1 MKSYTNLEQSQ
12 KLVEILPIESADLWW
27 AERFEGH
34 VELNGDYIVEDTPY
48 YYLSLTRPSYNN
60 YSQDTVKDIPCWSLT
75 ALLNA
80 VDFSTINLH
89 HDNARTDWVAS
100 ATIYDS
106 TKHCTKY
113 ESTRALNPIDACVEM
128 ILKLHERKML

>member
-1 MKSYTNLEQSQ
+1 MATTKAYTDIHQS
-12 KLVEILPIESADLWW
+12 EILSKILSPESADMWYHPDFNYGNLPDFTRRV
-27 AERFEGH
+27 A
-34 VELNGDYIVEDTPY
+34 VEN
-48 YYLSLTRPSYNN
+48 
-60 YSQDTVKDIPCWSLT
+60 IPCWSLT

-89 HDNARTDWVAS
+89 YDKARMDWVAS

-113 ESTRALNPIDACVEM
+113 ESARALNPIDAAYSLV
-128 ILKLHERKML
+128 ILGSTIPNNLKDNVHE